1 RRVAVDQGPR
11 VERVRHAAD
20 LVLDLEQ
27 HLAGVEVDDVLE
39 AVLAA
44 VALLGDQVELAQLLV
59 WPAEILD
66 IDLQVMA
73 VEFRQLLVGLAENQL
88 LLRPDL
94 DVCRLAAAIALD
106 LGQRAEDLFIEA
118 RYAFRRA
125 LRDG

>member
-1 RRVAVDQGPR
+1 M
-11 VERVRHAAD
+11 
-20 LVLDLEQ
+20 LDLEQ

-39 AVLAA
+39 AVLAT

-59 WPAEILD
+59 RPTKILD

-73 VEFRQLLVGLAENQL
+73 VEFRQLLVGLAENQF

-94 DVCRLAAAIALD
+94 DVRRLAAAIALD

-118 RYAFRRA
+118 RDA
-125 LRDG
+125 LRRGSTADCWTCSV